1 MEDNTKNTTKIKL
14 LDGGLHYFFPILM
27 ILLLP
32 IPVKPLADKWGY
44 THYSSISPLLQ
55 GIMLTVLWPLSL
67 ILFNVYAKKMKKKG
81 VFTVFNGTD
90 DMISTKSVI
99 AASVIFITM
108 IVLVTFKIGFKVK
121 PFYDFGEK
129 LVGYD
134 VANNIGKLLIK
145 ITKCAFIPLI
155 CRGAYI
161 LSGCAGAG
169 RTAAVANTSEADKT
183 VSDKTAAVA
192 NTSGTDK
199 TGSDKTA
206 AVANTSGTDRTGSD
220 KTDRSNSDKTG
231 ESDALGKSILRYV
244 IYFILVLAFGVFDI
258 LHFDE
263 KLIAIYCIFYISFAA
278 LFLLMRKNYWK
289 TYTMSLL
296 IYLL

>member
-14 LDGGLHYFFPILM
+14 LDGGLYYFFPILM

-32 IPVKPLADKWGY
+32 IPIKPLADKWGY
-44 THYSSISPLLQ
+44 THYSSMSTLLQ

-90 DMISTKSVI
+90 DMISTKSLI
-99 AASVIFITM
+99 AASLIFIAM

-199 TGSDKTA
+199 TGSDKT
-206 AVANTSGTDRTGSD
+206 
-220 KTDRSNSDKTG
+220 DRSNSDKTG

>member
-1 MEDNTKNTTKIKL
+1 
-14 LDGGLHYFFPILM
+14 
-27 ILLLP
+27 
-32 IPVKPLADKWGY
+32 
-44 THYSSISPLLQ
+44 
-55 GIMLTVLWPLSL
+55 MLTVLWPLSL

-90 DMISTKSVI
+90 DMISTKSLI

-199 TGSDKTA
+199 TGRSDSDKTGK
-206 AVANTSGTDRTGSD
+206 SGSD
-220 KTDRSNSDKTG
+220 KTDRSTTDKTG

-244 IYFILVLAFGVFDI
+244 IYFILVLAYGVFDI

>member
-14 LDGGLHYFFPILM
+14 LDGGLYYFFPILM

-32 IPVKPLADKWGY
+32 IPIKPLADKWGY
-44 THYSSISPLLQ
+44 THYSSMSTLLQ

-90 DMISTKSVI
+90 DMISTKSLI
-99 AASVIFITM
+99 AASLIFIAM
-108 IVLVTFKIGFKVK
+108 ITLVTFKIGFKVK

-169 RTAAVANTSEADKT
+169 
-183 VSDKTAAVA
+183 KTAAVA

-199 TGSDKTA
+199 
-206 AVANTSGTDRTGSD
+206 TGSD

-231 ESDALGKSILRYV
+231 ESDALGKSILHYV

>member
-14 LDGGLHYFFPILM
+14 LDGGLYYFFPILM

-32 IPVKPLADKWGY
+32 IPIKPLADKWGY
-44 THYSSISPLLQ
+44 THYSSMSTLLQ

-90 DMISTKSVI
+90 DMISTKSLI

-199 TGSDKTA
+199 TGSDKT
-206 AVANTSGTDRTGSD
+206 
-220 KTDRSNSDKTG
+220 DRSNSDKTG

>member
-14 LDGGLHYFFPILM
+14 LDGGLYYFFPILM

-32 IPVKPLADKWGY
+32 IPIKPLADKWGY
-44 THYSSISPLLQ
+44 THYSSMSTLLQ

-90 DMISTKSVI
+90 DMISTKSLI
-99 AASVIFITM
+99 AASLIFIAM
-108 IVLVTFKIGFKVK
+108 ITLVTFKIGFKVK

-169 RTAAVANTSEADKT
+169 RTAAVANTS
-183 VSDKTAAVA
+183 
-192 NTSGTDK
+192 GTDK

-206 AVANTSGTDRTGSD
+206 AVANTSGTD
-220 KTDRSNSDKTG
+220 KTDKSNSDKTG

-258 LHFDE
+258 FHFDE

>member
-32 IPVKPLADKWGY
+32 IPIKPLADKWGY
-44 THYSSISPLLQ
+44 THYSSMSTLLQ

-67 ILFNVYAKKMKKKG
+67 ILFNIYANKMKKKG

-90 DMISTKSVI
+90 DMISTKSLI

-161 LSGCAGAG
+161 LSGCAGAD

-199 TGSDKTA
+199 TGSDKT
-206 AVANTSGTDRTGSD
+206 GG
-220 KTDRSNSDKTG
+220 SNSDKTG
-231 ESDALGKSILRYV
+231 KSDALGKSILRYI

-258 LHFDE
+258 LNFSE
-263 KLIAIYCIFYISFAA
+263 KLVVIYCIFYISFAA
-278 LFLLMRKNYWK
+278 LFLLMKKNYWK
-289 TYTMSLL
+289 AYVMSLL

>member
-90 DMISTKSVI
+90 DMISTKSLI

-192 NTSGTDK
+192 NTSGTD
-199 TGSDKTA
+199 
-206 AVANTSGTDRTGSD
+206 RTGSD

>member
-1 MEDNTKNTTKIKL
+1 MEDNIKNTIKNRL
-14 LDGGLHYFFPILM
+14 LDGGLHYIFPILM

-67 ILFNVYAKKMKKKG
+67 ILFNLYAKKMKKKG
-81 VFTVFNGTD
+81 IFTVFNGTD
-90 DMISTKSVI
+90 DMISTKSLI
-99 AASVIFITM
+99 AASVIFVAM

-161 LSGCAGAG
+161 LSGCAGVG

-199 TGSDKTA
+199 TGSDKT
-206 AVANTSGTDRTGSD
+206 
-220 KTDRSNSDKTG
+220 DRSNSDKTG
-231 ESDALGKSILRYV
+231 ESDALRKSILCYV

-258 LHFDE
+258 LNFSE
-263 KLIAIYCIFYISFAA
+263 MLVVIYCIFYISFAA

>member
-1 MEDNTKNTTKIKL
+1 MEDNIKNTTKIRL
-14 LDGGLHYFFPILM
+14 LDGGLHYIFPILM

-32 IPVKPLADKWGY
+32 IPIKPLADKWGY
-44 THYSSISPLLQ
+44 THYSSMSTLLQ

-90 DMISTKSVI
+90 DMISTKSLI

-145 ITKCAFIPLI
+145 ITNAPSYLHLPRSIYPLGM
-155 CRGAYI
+155 CRSRQNRHSSSRKI
-161 LSGCAGAG
+161 HPEQTKPV
-169 RTAAVANTSEADKT
+169 RTKPPQLQIHPEQTKPVRTKP
-183 VSDKTAAVA
+183 
-192 NTSGTDK
+192 
-199 TGSDKTA
+199 
-206 AVANTSGTDRTGSD
+206 TDRIQI
-220 KTDRSNSDKTG
+220 KPENRKLRRKHIALRNIFHPRSG
-231 ESDALGKSILRYV
+231 IRSI
-244 IYFILVLAFGVFDI
+244 
-258 LHFDE
+258 
-263 KLIAIYCIFYISFAA
+263 
-278 LFLLMRKNYWK
+278 
-289 TYTMSLL
+289 
-296 IYLL
+296 

>member
-14 LDGGLHYFFPILM
+14 LDGGLYYFFPILM

-32 IPVKPLADKWGY
+32 IPIKPLADKWGY
-44 THYSSISPLLQ
+44 THYSSMSTLLQ

-90 DMISTKSVI
+90 DMISTKSLI
-99 AASVIFITM
+99 AASLIFIAM
-108 IVLVTFKIGFKVK
+108 ITLVTFKIGFKVK

-183 VSDKTAAVA
+183 GSDKTAAVA

-199 TGSDKTA
+199 
-206 AVANTSGTDRTGSD
+206 TGSD

>member
-14 LDGGLHYFFPILM
+14 LDGGLYYFFPILM

-32 IPVKPLADKWGY
+32 IPIKPLADKWGY
-44 THYSSISPLLQ
+44 THYSSMSTLLQ

-90 DMISTKSVI
+90 DMISTKSLI
-99 AASVIFITM
+99 AASLIFIAM

-183 VSDKTAAVA
+183 GSDKTAAVA

-199 TGSDKTA
+199 TGSDKT
-206 AVANTSGTDRTGSD
+206 
-220 KTDRSNSDKTG
+220 DRSNSDKTG
-231 ESDALGKSILRYV
+231 ESEAIGKSILHYV

-278 LFLLMRKNYWK
+278 IFLLMRKNYWK